1 MTFSRVDLP
10 QLCTQNGQDE
20 NLFRLAYQHLQLAEY
35 SFDKDS
41 DGLQGDMTVTRSS
54 SESVPGQML
63 DCVLMKRKSGKKC
76 AFPCWF
82 NEGTKMGAM
91 NRRSINKRKISVRP
105 EESKCWSYLISAS

>member
-1 MTFSRVDLP
+1 MLCYQILTFFINFVFIFSERTKIHFLKFISMCDVQQSRFATALHP
-10 QLCTQNGQDE
+10 QNGQDE

-76 AFPCWF
+76 AFPC
-82 NEGTKMGAM
+82 
-91 NRRSINKRKISVRP
+91 
-105 EESKCWSYLISAS
+105 